1 LSIGYARVLGGVR
14 AGTFNRPSQ
23 RMQGDEMSLLRKLL
37 ALSVVKGNT
46 GTVVDTPN
54 EVEGKSKIQ

>member
-1 LSIGYARVLGGVR
+1 MINNDGGTTVINNKV
-14 AGTFNRPSQ
+14 AG
-23 RMQGDEMSLLRKLL
+23 EL
-37 ALSVVKGNT
+37 VVKGNT

>member
-1 LSIGYARVLGGVR
+1 MAGDFALREPDGSIILLGRGTTVINNKI
-14 AGTFNRPSQ
+14 AG
-23 RMQGDEMSLLRKLL
+23 EL
-37 ALSVVKGNT
+37 VVKGNT